1 MRAKINYHS
10 GLLAALKYNYKKVEK
25 GEAIHFDQSVDI
37 FDKDL
42 SITYPIMDQKQ
53 NGNQI
58 TEKVIHMSLNFQPGT
73 PIDLELFKKIQ
84 DEYIKAMGW
93 GEYTYKSF
101 LHTDKLHPHI
111 HIVAIRDK
119 NAHYELKESKKVID
133 ALVKKYDLIKDYSI
147 DLEKEV
153 QKVSV
158 ANQVKETLQK
168 VQKAKNIYTISQVE
182 NLFNSISPTFKMYVD
197 PEKKT
202 IAFVHDYNT
211 SFLDASNIGEKEN
224 SLLYD
229 LYKIVRDKNEAEFSE
244 KQNKNSLKNLN
255 KLDISKEIISELNSL
270 QYKNTEI
277 NKLAFLNV
285 FEHNFKEFKPTLL
298 DNNEIVFINKN
309 NNTYFSLNE
318 TVNSSR
324 LFFKATYS
332 DWEKK
337 IEKNIIKTK
346 EHETNF
352 KENKTR
358 LNTLIGEIIYNKE
371 VIGGD
376 LEKLKSVG
384 AREGIHF
391 LFTGNKSQQTGNK
404 QITGWSIYDEKSGL
418 ICKMSDINRIYSWSS
433 YISYVSRQN
442 VDLKNQGTE
451 SEMIVKKSRKGATKK
466 GLVKKMPSKFFSPF
480 KEHNNI
486 PIGSL
491 IRSNIIKTKGD
502 SGSEGSKNRK
512 TTANSES
519 NSVSNIKKEIKNN
532 IKR

>member
-25 GEAIHFDQSVDI
+25 GEAIHFDQSDDI

-58 TEKVIHMSLNFQPGT
+58 KDKVIHMSLNFQPGT

-84 DEYIKAMGW
+84 DEYIKEMGW

-158 ANQVKETLQK
+158 ANQVKEILQK
-168 VQKAKNIYTISQVE
+168 VQKAKNIYTINQVE
-182 NLFNSISPTFKMYVD
+182 NLFNSLSPTFKMYVD
-197 PEKKT
+197 NEKKT
-202 IAFVHDYNT
+202 IAFVHDFNT
-211 SFLDASNIGEKEN
+211 SFLDASALGEKEN
-224 SLLYD
+224 SILFD
-229 LYKIVRDKNEAEFSE
+229 LYKLVREKNDAEFSE
-244 KQNKNSLKNLN
+244 KQNKNSLKYLVQ
-255 KLDISKEIISELNSL
+255 LDISKEIISELNSL
-270 QYKNTEI
+270 QYKPTEK
-277 NKLAFLNV
+277 NKLEFLNV
-285 FEHNFKEFKPTLL
+285 FEQNFKEFKPTLL

-324 LFFKATYS
+324 LFFKATYT

-346 EHETNF
+346 EHEVSF
-352 KENKTR
+352 KEHKSR
-358 LNTLIGEIIYNKE
+358 LNNLLSEIIYNKE
-371 VIGGD
+371 VVGGD
-376 LEKLKSVG
+376 FEILKTIG
-384 AREGIHF
+384 KKEGIHF
-391 LFTGNKSQQTGNK
+391 IFSGNKNQETGNK
-404 QITGWSIYDEKSGL
+404 QITGWSVYDEKSGL

-433 YISYVSRQN
+433 YMTYMSKKKISLKDQVKTQNKMVSLTGKGKN
-442 VDLKNQGTE
+442 KLK
-451 SEMIVKKSRKGATKK
+451 VKKIPT
-466 GLVKKMPSKFFSPF
+466 KFFSPF

-486 PIGSL
+486 PVAEL
-491 IRSNIIKTKGD
+491 IRNNILNTK
-502 SGSEGSKNRK
+502 SERGGGNKNRK

-532 IKR
+532 IIR